1 MTEVD
6 HDQTPASIDLTAL
19 EFDVLW
25 EHLRPGR
32 MPLAVK
38 VPSPGRTHEE
48 RTRLA
53 MGVWSSLAERALG
66 RPGALDEALV
76 ALITALGRPDVEL
89 DGRLWLGG
97 REIRVIAAISGETG
111 VRAVLDGGTLSLTPV
126 VRTGLTRA
134 VLDVLPARPPG
145 LGSSVTLRSVD
156 LDHAA
161 RAAGHDPDAL
171 TRLLTGTDLRA
182 SDAQTLGNMV
192 RTAGDRGQ
200 FGSAA
205 RNAWGRRLRAPR
217 VVAFFDTPSGR
228 YLQSRREA
236 PDGTEWST
244 VAPAGIRM
252 LHHQVEE
259 LLTEPVEQ
267 PAEFPLFV
275 S

>member
-1 MTEVD
+1 MD
-6 HDQTPASIDLTAL
+6 HDPAPPTISLTAV

-53 MGVWSSLAERALG
+53 MEVWASLAERRLG
-66 RPGALDEALV
+66 RPGALDDDLV
-76 ALITALGRPDVEL
+76 GLITALGRPDVEL
-89 DGRLWLGG
+89 DGRLWLSG
-97 REIRVIAAISGETG
+97 RQVRVIAAITGDVG
-111 VRAVLDGGTLSLTPV
+111 VRAVLDGGSLRLTPV

-145 LGSSVTLRSVD
+145 LGSSVTLRSAD
-156 LDHAA
+156 LDQAA
-161 RAAGHDPDAL
+161 KAAGRDPAAL
-171 TRLLTGTDLRA
+171 ARLLAGTELRP
-182 SDAQTLGNMV
+182 SDAETLGNMV
-192 RTAGDRGQ
+192 RGAGDRGQ
-200 FGSAA
+200 FGSAS

-217 VVAFFDTPSGR
+217 VVAFFDTPNGR

-236 PDGTEWST
+236 ADGTEWST
-244 VAPAGIRM
+244 VAPASIRM
-252 LHHQVEE
+252 LYHQVEE
-259 LLTEPVEQ
+259 LLTDPAERPV
-267 PAEFPLFV
+267 EFPLFV